1 MGHTVHVA
9 SPPFVSRV
17 LSVVSRHRLASGIA
31 AIAAAAV
38 ITAAALPSLAATNA
52 AASSSVVAEDPGSPS
67 GAPATPVPDP
77 SADPSAAT
85 ATPAPGEAGAST
97 AQATEP
103 PKPKK
108 PKKPKPAS
116 ATHKA
121 KHVPEYPRDKH
132 KGKRI
137 VYDKALMTV
146 WLMSK
151 NNKVVARY
159 PVVGRF
165 DRPVK
170 GVYRVYS
177 KSPHSGNPFSKV
189 TFNWMV
195 RFAWGLDSTASIGF
209 HDIPKYYDGTM
220 MHSQKQLGLAI
231 ARGGC
236 VRLAPDAARHIYR
249 FADVGTKV
257 VVLPS
262 P

>member
-1 MGHTVHVA
+1 MA
-9 SPPFVSRV
+9 SPPFVSRT
-17 LSVVSRHRLASGIA
+17 LAFVSRHRLASGIA
-31 AIAAAAV
+31 AVAAV
-38 ITAAALPSLAATNA
+38 GVLTAAALPSLAAAGKATMP
-52 AASSSVVAEDPGSPS
+52 SVVAQGAS
-67 GAPATPVPDP
+67 GAPATPAPDA
-77 SADPSAAT
+77 SAPSAAW
-85 ATPAPGEAGAST
+85 APASTPAPGEAAASA
-97 AQATEP
+97 AQETP
-103 PKPKK
+103 PPVPGKPR
-108 PKKPKPAS
+108 KPKPAS
-116 ATHKA
+116 ATGKA
-121 KHVPEYPRDKH
+121 KNVPEYPRDKQ

-146 WLMSK
+146 WLMDE
-151 NNKVVARY
+151 NNEVVARY

-209 HDIPKYYDGTM
+209 HDIPRYYDGTM

-236 VRLAPDAARHIYR
+236 VRLAPEAARHLYR

>member
-1 MGHTVHVA
+1 VRDLA
-9 SPPFVSRV
+9 
-17 LSVVSRHRLASGIA
+17 SRHRLATGLVA
-31 AIAAAAV
+31 GVAAAGLL
-38 ITAAALPSLAATNA
+38 TASLVPAM
-52 AASSSVVAEDPGSPS
+52 ASARVGAEDVVATPSATGSAPAP
-67 GAPATPVPDP
+67 GAPAP
-77 SADPSAAT
+77 SAPAAPAT
-85 ATPAPGEAGAST
+85 TETPAPAPT
-97 AQATEP
+97 AE
-103 PKPKK
+103 KPKK

-116 ATHKA
+116 ATRKA
-121 KHVPEYPRDKH
+121 RNVPEFPRDKH

-146 WLMSK
+146 WLMNK
-151 NNKVVARY
+151 NNEVVARY

-165 DRPVK
+165 DRPAK

-177 KSPHSGNPFSKV
+177 KSPKSGNPFSKV

-209 HDIPKYYDGTM
+209 HDIPMYYDGTM
-220 MHSQKQLGLAI
+220 MHSQKQLGMAI

-236 VRLAPDAARHIYR
+236 VRLAPEAARHIYR

>member
-1 MGHTVHVA
+1 MA
-9 SPPFVSRV
+9 SPLRSARDLVSRNRRTTGV
-17 LSVVSRHRLASGIA
+17 IAGVVAVGLLTATLVPAMASA
-31 AIAAAAV
+31 RV
-38 ITAAALPSLAATNA
+38 S
-52 AASSSVVAEDPGSPS
+52 AEDPIS
-67 GAPATPVPDP
+67 
-77 SADPSAAT
+77 
-85 ATPAPGEAGAST
+85 TPAPTASVAPVTTPAPAPTPT
-97 AQATEP
+97 ASEP
-103 PKPKK
+103 AVAVPVAEKPKK

-116 ATHKA
+116 ATRKA
-121 KHVPEYPRDKH
+121 RNVPEFPRDKH
-132 KGKRI
+132 KGKRL

-146 WLMSK
+146 WLM
-151 NNKVVARY
+151 NKDNEVVARY

-165 DRPVK
+165 DRPAK
-170 GVYRVYS
+170 GVYKVYS
-177 KSPHSGNPFSKV
+177 KSPKSGNPFSKV

-209 HDIPKYYDGTM
+209 HDIPMYYDGTM

-236 VRLAPDAARHIYR
+236 VRLAPEAARHIYR

>member
-1 MGHTVHVA
+1 MA
-9 SPPFVSRV
+9 SPLR
-17 LSVVSRHRLASGIA
+17 SVRDLAVRHRVATGVVAGIA
-31 AIAAAAV
+31 AAGLL
-38 ITAAALPSLAATNA
+38 TATLVPAM
-52 AASSSVVAEDPGSPS
+52 ASARVSAEDVVSTPAPVTSTPAPT
-67 GAPATPVPDP
+67 APATPTAPPVASDAPV
-77 SADPSAAT
+77 AAPV
-85 ATPAPGEAGAST
+85 AE
-97 AQATEP
+97 
-103 PKPKK
+103 KPKK

-116 ATHKA
+116 ATRKA
-121 KHVPEYPRDKH
+121 RNVPEFPRDKH

-146 WLMSK
+146 WLMNK
-151 NNKVVARY
+151 NNEVVARY

-165 DRPVK
+165 DRPAK

-177 KSPHSGNPFSKV
+177 KSPKSGNPFSKV

-209 HDIPKYYDGTM
+209 HDIPMYYDGTM
-220 MHSQKQLGLAI
+220 MHSQKQLGMAI

-236 VRLAPDAARHIYR
+236 VRLAPEAARHIYR